1 MIATEL
7 DSQWFHNNPDREYR
21 MRRQPPAEFQAWPVP
36 PEPGMVA
43 WCIIRRR
50 DGAVEQFALPEGDE
64 MDDYDGELA
73 ALFDQLRDG
82 AR

>member
-1 MIATEL
+1 MIATEI
-7 DSQWFHNNPDREYR
+7 DSQWFHSNPEREFR
-21 MRRQPPAEFQAWPVP
+21 LRRQPPAEFQAWPVP

-50 DGAVEQFALPEGDE
+50 DGFVEQFALPEGDE